1 MDAAVAKKLQAYFV
15 TNARGWN
22 VKLENNK
29 VRIFTQSFLLDW
41 KSIEDTARVCD
52 LKVDDVIAH
61 ATLGVVVTLVYTGG
75 K

>member
-1 MDAAVAKKLQAYFV
+1 MEPEIAKKLQAYFI

-29 VRIFTQSFLLDW
+29 VRIFTQGFLLDW
-41 KSIEDTARVCD
+41 KSIEDTARACD
-52 LKVDDVIAH
+52 LKVEDVIAH
-61 ATLGVVVTLVYTGG
+61 ATLGVVVSLVYTGG